1 MQYITFNDL
10 ACRNFQYEEG
20 KTYKLL
26 KKKDMIIGKLYN
38 ITEFEINCYENPL
51 DCLTFSPL
59 IDGDCNIN
67 QICEV
72 KPLGKVETRKALHGN
87 VSVANKIKI
96 GAKLD
101 LMHFF
106 KNGFKKNTK
115 NKNIIVTNKN
125 STTRAIKKEWNTMV
139 FNGEENE
146 IATAGN
152 VNRIVLNGWSSQVS
166 TSGRS
171 TRIIINSNC
180 NAVATSGLFTQI
192 AISGQ
197 QNQIV
202 ASGDCSLI
210 ANNGKSN
217 KIATTGSYN
226 RVATTDKNSV
236 IANIGKDGKAKGVKG
251 TWITLAEYK
260 YDDKIYTSVPVCVK
274 TFRVDG
280 KKIKENTFY
289 MLQNKKLVEVKN
301 EEE

>member
-20 KTYKLL
+20 KTYKLS
-26 KKKDMIIGKLYN
+26 KEEDMIIGKPYD
-38 ITEFEINCYENPL
+38 ITEFEIDCCENPL
-51 DCLTFSPL
+51 DCLTLSPL
-59 IDGDCNIN
+59 VDGDCSIN
-67 QICEV
+67 QVCEV
-72 KPLGKVETRKALHGN
+72 KPLGKIRTRKALHGN

-106 KNGFKKNTK
+106 KNGFKKNMK
-115 NKNIIVTNKN
+115 NENMIVTNRN
-125 STTRAIKKEWNTMV
+125 YTTRAIKKVCNTMV
-139 FNGEENE
+139 FSGNENE

-152 VNRIVLNGWSSQVS
+152 ANRIILNGWSNQVS
-166 TSGRS
+166 TSGHY
-171 TRIIINSNC
+171 TRMIINATYNE
-180 NAVATSGLFTQI
+180 VATSGDWAQI
-192 AISGQ
+192 AISGCA
-197 QNQIV
+197 NKIV
-202 ASGDCSLI
+202 ASGDGSFI

-217 KIATTGSYN
+217 TIAIAGSYN

-236 IANIGKDGKAKGVKG
+236 IANIGEDGKAKGVKG

-260 YDDKIYTSVPVCVK
+260 RDKKTCTLVPVCVK

-289 MLQNKKLVEVKN
+289 MLKNKKLVEVKK
-301 EEE
+301 